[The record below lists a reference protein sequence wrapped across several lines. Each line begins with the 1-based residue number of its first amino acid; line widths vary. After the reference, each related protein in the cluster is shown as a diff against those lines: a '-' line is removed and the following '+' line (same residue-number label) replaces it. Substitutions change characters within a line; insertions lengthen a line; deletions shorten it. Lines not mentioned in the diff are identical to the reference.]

1 MPRPKSPAAR
11 RPGGNGADSAAL
23 ADGLGA
29 GSDAIFAAR
38 RLASSGQH
46 DAAIACCSAQLDDG
60 PSVDIGER
68 MALLELRARSRVALG
83 QLAQAMRDADALQGL
98 ARRRGCAP
106 ALRVLASICAATVQ
120 MRLGRNKQALG
131 TATHAMDVAR
141 KSRDARLI
149 ASATLCG
156 AEAHLRVAH
165 PDLAVDGARRAA
177 ALFGDLGDDAQRGHA
192 FWVEAFAQTR
202 LSNNPASR
210 AAAGMAVA
218 LARSSGDEPGLANA
232 RSAATAVS

>member
-23 ADGLGA
+23 AEGPGA
-29 GSDAIFAAR
+29 GPDAIFAAR

-46 DAAIACCSAQLDDG
+46 DGAIACCSAQLDGG

-68 MALLELRARSRVALG
+68 MVLLELRARSRVALG

-98 ARRRGCAP
+98 AHRRGCAP
-106 ALRVLASICAATVQ
+106 TLRVLANICAATVQ
-120 MRLGRNKQALG
+120 MRLGRNKLALG
-131 TATHAMDVAR
+131 TARHAMGVAR

-149 ASATLCG
+149 ASATLCE
-156 AEAHLRVAH
+156 AEAQLRVAH

-192 FWVEAFAQTR
+192 FWVEAFA
-202 LSNNPASR
+202 
-210 AAAGMAVA
+210 
-218 LARSSGDEPGLANA
+218 
-232 RSAATAVS
+232 